1 VDVEFEEMVELI
13 GEGGDGAGY
22 CFGDAV
28 VEGERAR
35 CLVASVEWNVLELAE
50 TVGDLFALLLAML
63 LWIVSWA
70 SGASLAYMFSFP
82 VKGIRLAMGL

>member
-63 LWIVSWA
+63 LWFVCH
-70 SGASLAYMFSFP
+70 G
-82 VKGIRLAMGL
+82 RLAPRWLTCSPSLSKEYG